1 MARCRCGT
9 SRTVAPGPGLR
20 SVALILVS
28 APPSGICPAIEA
40 AQWPSP
46 TARRQAPAAHGD
58 PAQLT
63 AHSKAVNPMRRHED
77 KSGTYNWHIGAQT
90 HALPG
95 PAGRLAPPATG
106 LAA

>member
-1 MARCRCGT
+1 MAL
-9 SRTVAPGPGLR
+9 S
-20 SVALILVS
+20 
-28 APPSGICPAIEA
+28 
-40 AQWPSP
+40 
-46 TARRQAPAAHGD
+46 ARRQAPAAHGD

-95 PAGRLAPPATG
+95 QTRHRSYSAGTCLALRALLRSVSDLSPG
-106 LAA
+106 LPFAWLGLKPGG